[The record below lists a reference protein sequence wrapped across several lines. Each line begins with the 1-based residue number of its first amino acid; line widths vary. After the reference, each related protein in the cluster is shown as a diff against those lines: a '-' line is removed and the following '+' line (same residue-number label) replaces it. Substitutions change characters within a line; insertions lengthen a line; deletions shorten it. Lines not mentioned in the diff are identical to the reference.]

1 MKIKVVLKSRV
12 IIDTES
18 NIEMQSFSEQ
28 MENAVEKKSTLC
40 FTDKF
45 GITIIPTSSIDY
57 LKIEE

>member
-28 MENAVEKKSTLC
+28 MANAVEKKSIIC
-40 FTDKF
+40 FTDKS
-45 GITIIPTSSIDY
+45 GITMIPTSSIDY